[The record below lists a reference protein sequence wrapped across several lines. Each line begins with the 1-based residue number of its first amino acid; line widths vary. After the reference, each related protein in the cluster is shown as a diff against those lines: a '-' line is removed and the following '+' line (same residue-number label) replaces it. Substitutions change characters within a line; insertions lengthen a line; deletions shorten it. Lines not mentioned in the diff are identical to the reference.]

1 MLGAKDKRS
10 PSQFWVDGLILEYKV
25 LRSGSQSRNR
35 PLMAEYYRDLA
46 VLQVI
51 LGLSIVEFLAIDE
64 EYQGQS
70 NVRDENA
77 GFVHCHTQCPYFY
90 FKNN

>member
-10 PSQFWVDGLILEYKV
+10 PSQFWVDGMILGYKV

-51 LGLSIVEFLAIDE
+51 LGFSIVEFLAVDE

-77 GFVHCHTQCPYFY
+77 DFLHCHMQCPYYY